1 MKKPSE
7 FPKIVHD
14 VIEQAIQDVNFGSLT
29 LIVQD
34 SRVVQI
40 ERTEKILVNAK
51 GSNSTFGKKSAEGLK
66 IVRAK
71 ILSEIAGLQYG
82 QILIKIQDGKIIQLE
97 KTEKRRFPEVEGLY
111 GDGI

>member
-1 MKKPSE
+1 MKKASE

-14 VIEQAIQDVNFGSLT
+14 VIEQAIIDVHFGSLT

-40 ERTEKILVNAK
+40 ERTEKILLTAK
-51 GSNSTFGKKSAEGLK
+51 GGNSTASKKSAEGLK
-66 IVRAK
+66 IVRSK

-82 QILIKIQDGKIIQLE
+82 QVLIKIQDGKIVQLE